1 MAADGLRGRA
11 LRAAF
16 IVLGERFSQQL
27 LRLLSN
33 LVLTRLLVP
42 EMFGVMA
49 IANTLVVGT
58 QMLTDAGLQ
67 AKLIQS
73 EHVDDERFVNTVWTI
88 SIIRGPLVSLVL
100 LLATAG
106 IAAAAAAG
114 YFSAGSV
121 YTHDELPL
129 ILATLSFLPLIDSL
143 MSTRLALAQRRL
155 QMGAIVRIRL
165 ISQMLGIV
173 VMITIAATTGSIWS
187 LVLGSL
193 VSSVANVV
201 QSHVSLE
208 GPRNRLLLDRSYAA
222 DVFAFS
228 RWIILSS
235 SISFL
240 ANNADRLILG
250 ALLLPSVMGPYAI
263 AVFLI
268 EAIRQVVAALANKI
282 ALPVFSEVAR
292 TAPER
297 LRAVFYR
304 TRRPFDLLTGFCAGG
319 LLASGDVIIGL
330 LYDERYQLAGRFLQ
344 LLGVGLVMVRYQL
357 AGQLFLAM
365 GRARIMSIAPACR
378 ALALFAAIPW
388 AHGSFGA
395 EGAVAA
401 VTLACFAE
409 LPAFLW
415 LLARYRI
422 LNPMLELAWLPS
434 IAVGYGV
441 GLLCNEVLRWL
452 LVLLGAAQ

>member
-1 MAADGLRGRA
+1 LAADGLRGRA

-16 IVLGERFSQQL
+16 FVLGERFSQQL

-33 LVLTRLLVP
+33 LILTRLLVP
-42 EMFGVMA
+42 DMFGVMA
-49 IANTLVVGT
+49 VANTLVVGT

-88 SIIRGPLVSLVL
+88 SILRGPLVSLVL

-106 IAAAAAAG
+106 IYLAAAAG
-114 YFSAGSV
+114 YFSADSV
-121 YTHDELPL
+121 YVNEDLPL
-129 ILATLSFLPLIDSL
+129 ILATLSLLPMIDAL
-143 MSTRLALAQRRL
+143 MSTRVALAQRQL

-165 ISQMLGIV
+165 ISQVLGIG
-173 VMITIAATTGSIWS
+173 VMVGMAWTTGSIWA

-193 VSSVANVV
+193 VSSVANVL

-208 GPRNRLLLDRSYAA
+208 GPRNYLVLDRAYAA
-222 DVFAFS
+222 EVFSFS

-250 ALLLPSVMGPYAI
+250 AWLAPAVMGPYAI

-297 LRAVFYR
+297 VREVFYR

-319 LLASGDVIIGL
+319 LLASGEVIIDL

-365 GRARIMSIAPACR
+365 GRARVMSMAPACR
-378 ALALFAAIPW
+378 ALALFIAIPW
-388 AHGSFGA
+388 AADAYGVEA
-395 EGAVAA
+395 AVAA
-401 VTLACFAE
+401 VSLAYFAE
-409 LPAFLW
+409 LPGYLW
-415 LLARYRI
+415 LLARYRL
-422 LNPMLELAWLPS
+422 LNPLLELAWLPV
-434 IAVGYGV
+434 IVLGYGV
-441 GLLCNEVLRWL
+441 GLLCNEMLHWL
-452 LVLLGAAQ
+452 LSLF